1 MEKKEDVQVF
11 RCMLYKQQPLF
22 EILQSKRRKM
32 FAIEN
37 IFKLDVKLG
46 GDTPS
51 CDLRLCGGRMKQTVL
66 KRERFVWMS

>member
-1 MEKKEDVQVF
+1 
-11 RCMLYKQQPLF
+11 MLYKQQPLF
-22 EILQSKRRKM
+22 EILQPKRGKM

-46 GDTPS
+46 GDTPGS
-51 CDLRLCGGRMKQTVL
+51 DLRLCGGRMKQTVL

>member
-1 MEKKEDVQVF
+1 MERKEDVQVF
-11 RCMLYKQQPLF
+11 RCMLYKQQPFF
-22 EILQSKRRKM
+22 EILQPKRGKM

-51 CDLRLCGGRMKQTVL
+51 GDLRLCRGRMKQAVL